1 MQVVYTLHVNDA
13 NTIDS
18 TRVPS
23 FESGLRRLMN
33 EFQDLE
39 PKLSSTTERFVM
51 EPGELRKL
59 CTTRRKRTRSTVKK
73 IR

>member
-1 MQVVYTLHVNDA
+1 MQVVYTIHLNDV

-39 PKLSSTTERFVM
+39 PKLSSTTERFVLQPS
-51 EPGELRKL
+51 EIRKL
-59 CTTRRKRTRSTVKK
+59 CKTRPHRTRSAVKK
-73 IR
+73 VK